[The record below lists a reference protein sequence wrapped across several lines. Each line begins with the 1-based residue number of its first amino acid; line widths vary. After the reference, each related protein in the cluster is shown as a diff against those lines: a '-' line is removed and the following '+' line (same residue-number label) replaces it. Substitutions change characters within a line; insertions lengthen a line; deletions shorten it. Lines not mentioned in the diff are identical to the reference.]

1 VAENPP
7 FKREVAV
14 SITAAPTKT
23 SRFPASLFPHGAF
36 DYRLRSASFQGAE
49 TGSTPVRAGDV
60 KNL

>member
-36 DYRLRSASFQGAE
+36 DYRSGRHMVQVQPAACCGLDR
-49 TGSTPVRAGDV
+49 TG
-60 KNL
+60 